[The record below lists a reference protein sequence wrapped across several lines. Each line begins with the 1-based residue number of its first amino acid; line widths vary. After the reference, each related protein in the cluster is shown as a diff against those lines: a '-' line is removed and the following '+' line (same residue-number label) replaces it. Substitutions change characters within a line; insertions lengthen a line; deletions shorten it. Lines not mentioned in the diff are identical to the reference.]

1 LNRTRRNKT
10 MPIDRIHI
18 KNFKSIRDSGDIAIQ
33 PINVLIG
40 PNGVGKTNFIQFFKL
55 LNSIYKQ
62 RLKFYVAE
70 NGYED
75 RILYFGRKYSRFLEG
90 SIVFKP
96 ETGNTN
102 NRYDFRLVPQTQGSG
117 FYFEQDSGGYNLFC
131 NGYNENWDYLSL
143 GGEGKTESELGNH
156 GSPRADYLRNH
167 FEDFKVF
174 HFHDTSSGSP
184 LKQANKTRDYNYLK
198 EDGSN
203 LAAFLFRIQHTHP
216 QHFQI
221 IEHTIRS
228 IAPFFEQ
235 FDLKPDAM
243 NPETIFLNWLEK
255 GSDDYFNAHN
265 LSDGTLRFIALTT
278 LLLQP
283 EVPKTII
290 IDEPELGLHPFAIQK
305 LGALIKSTSVKS
317 QIIISTQSVNLV
329 DQFTANDII
338 VVERRDRQTI
348 FTRQNEDN
356 LKDWLDEYSLGELWE
371 KNVLGGRPQ

>member
-1 LNRTRRNKT
+1 MNRTRRNKT